1 MQKKTKEMTKYMII
15 CDESTRKGPNFSYFY
30 GGAIVNESKYQKL
43 SDILINFKNNFGLN
57 ELKRTKISEA
67 NYKYYIEVLDL
78 FFTFV
83 RSGDIKVRIMF
94 SPNSELKKDIPH
106 SQNETFIR
114 FYEVFIKD
122 AFSIFYAREDIGL
135 RLIFDDLPE
144 TKEQCQKFK
153 QHLIKKINSNNK
165 PMANKVYV
173 KEEDIEEVDS
183 QKHIILQCIDIIVGL
198 VDFYLNTSKKELKE
212 SKRAQS
218 KYKVWQRIYQFI
230 IEMNPNFIV
239 EETTSPIYSNKGWK
253 DKYKHFVYHQK
264 NKTKKSPET
273 ST

>member
-30 GGAIVNESKYQKL
+30 GGAIINESKYQKL
-43 SDILINFKNNFGLN
+43 SDILVNFKNKFGLN

-94 SPNSELKKDIPH
+94 SPNGELKTDIPH
-106 SQNETFIR
+106 SQNETFIK

-122 AFSIFYAREDIGL
+122 AFSIFYARENIGL

-153 QHLIKKINSNNK
+153 QHLIKKINSVLN
-165 PMANKVYV
+165 
-173 KEEDIEEVDS
+173 VDT
-183 QKHIILQCIDIIVGL
+183 
-198 VDFYLNTSKKELKE
+198 N
-212 SKRAQS
+212 
-218 KYKVWQRIYQFI
+218 
-230 IEMNPNFIV
+230 
-239 EETTSPIYSNKGWK
+239 
-253 DKYKHFVYHQK
+253 
-264 NKTKKSPET
+264 
-273 ST
+273 

>member
-1 MQKKTKEMTKYMII
+1 MII
-15 CDESTRKGPNFSYFY
+15 CDESTRKGHNFSYFY
-30 GGAIVNESKYQKL
+30 GGAIINESKYQKL
-43 SDILINFKNNFGLN
+43 SDILTNFKDRFGLN

-67 NYKYYIEVLDL
+67 NYKFYIEVLDL

-94 SPNSELKKDIPH
+94 SPNNQLMTNIPH
-106 SQNETFIR
+106 SQNETFIK

-122 AFSIFYAREDIGL
+122 AFSIFYAKEDIRL

-144 TKEQCQKFK
+144 TKEQCRKFK
-153 QHLIKKINSNNK
+153 DHLIEKINSNEN
-165 PMANKVYV
+165 PLANKVYI

-183 QKHIILQCIDIIVGL
+183 QKHIILQCVDIIVGL
-198 VDFYLNTSKKELKE
+198 VDFCLNTTKKEIKE

-218 KYKVWQRIYQFI
+218 KYKVWEKIYGFI
-230 IEMNPNFIV
+230 VEMNPNFIIK
-239 EETTSPIYSNKGWK
+239 ETTRPVYSNKGWK

-264 NKTKKSPET
+264 RKIKKFPEI